1 MPIILDNK
9 DGPNLGPGQSY
20 GYQGQYQGQRQPG
33 IDQANMWGPQYAHP
47 IYRPSPDEISRFGP
61 PASVFNRSPGFRSRG
76 REAYPGYN
84 TSETAKENYISRT
97 DGGYPKRY
105 DEPTGR
111 SLRDI
116 FKNYGPDKFQ
126 DFLDKG
132 LGSLPRQGI
141 EATPMPLPR
150 DFEPPMPS
158 PMPLPNDYEA
168 GPMQPMAAVDPS
180 DWRTLE
186 TILGAGGNPDD
197 YVQMAEMGGYGYNPD
212 PNKTYDDLYGGQD
225 IIDMEILPGVGYGAE
240 DEYDFDYKRNK
251 FEDLLPGTWP
261 QYSGI
266 MGAMP
271 EERQMAELTQDQM
284 NMMGNP
290 LNTPDF
296 GVSKEDLWNRTK
308 GMEDQGFFGWG
319 AQEPT
324 TREEFDDYYRQ
335 LQQGSVGNWVT

>member
-33 IDQANMWGPQYAHP
+33 IDQANMGGPQMGGPQYEHP

-61 PASVFNRSPGFRSRG
+61 PASLFNKRPGFRSRG

-84 TSETAKENYISRT
+84 TSETARENYISRT

-116 FKNYGPDKFQ
+116 FKDYGPDKFQ
-126 DFLDKG
+126 DYLDKG
-132 LGSLPRQGI
+132 LGSLPRSSM
-141 EATPMPLPR
+141 EAIPMPLPK
-150 DFEPPMPS
+150 DFEAPDPM

-197 YVQMAEMGGYGYNPD
+197 YMQMAGYVPGS
-212 PNKTYDDLYGGQD
+212 YDDDDYGSYIPD
-225 IIDMEILPGVGYGAE
+225 SVLDMDMDFIYGPNDEHNFDRKKGYENRIWGIE
-240 DEYDFDYKRNK
+240 PEYS
-251 FEDLLPGTWP
+251 
-261 QYSGI
+261 SGI

-296 GVSKEDLWNRTK
+296 GVSKEDLYNRTK
-308 GMEDQGFFGWG
+308 DMEDKGFFGFG

-324 TREEFDDYYRQ
+324 TQEEFNDYYRQ